1 MKSVGRQLFKIFLF
15 LFLLSFFSFVIVK
28 LAPGD
33 PVMTMLRVDDI
44 AASKQ
49 DIEQLREEMG
59 LNKPLVVQYGMW
71 LNKAVQL
78 DFGNSVMTSKPVISE
93 IKKAI
98 PSTVI
103 LASSS
108 LLVMLLIAFPIGIGS
123 AFYRNSLINKI
134 GDAFN
139 LIGSSM
145 PAFWLGYILVD
156 IFAIRLKLFPSMGIG
171 GIEHIILPSITL
183 GIAMAP
189 PYVKLLK
196 TSLID
201 SMGQEF
207 VRAARARGITEGRIF
222 IFHVLRNSLIP
233 IITVFGLSMGSLMG
247 GTVIIEVLFSYSG
260 LGKLAIDAI
269 IKRDYNV
276 IQAFILFIGSF
287 VFIINLLVDISYR
300 VIDPSIAI
308 KGGEYEV

>member
-1 MKSVGRQLFKIFLF
+1 MKVLGKQVFKIFLF
-15 LFLLSFFSFVIVK
+15 LFLLSFFSFIIVK

-49 DIEQLREEMG
+49 DIQNLREEMG
-59 LNKPLVVQYGMW
+59 LNKPLIVQYGMW
-71 LNKAVQL
+71 LNSAIQL

-108 LLVMLLIAFPIGIGS
+108 LLVMILIAVPIGIGS
-123 AFYRNSLINKI
+123 AFYRNSLIEKI
-134 GDAFN
+134 GNAFN

-171 GIEHIILPSITL
+171 RIKHLILPSITL

-207 VRAARARGITEGRIF
+207 IRAARARGITEIRIL

-260 LGKLAIDAI
+260 LGKLAIEAI

-276 IQAFILFIGSF
+276 IQAFILFIGCF
-287 VFIINLLVDISYR
+287 VFIINLLIDISYR

-308 KGGEYEV
+308 KEGEYEI

>member
-1 MKSVGRQLFKIFLF
+1 MHLFGRQLVKIFLF
-15 LFLLSFFSFVIVK
+15 LFLLSFFSFMVVK

-33 PVMTMLRVDDI
+33 PIMNMLHIDDI
-44 AASKQ
+44 AASKE
-49 DIEQLREEMG
+49 DIQKLKEELG
-59 LNKPLVVQYGMW
+59 FNKPLIVQYSIW

-78 DFGNSVMTSKPVISE
+78 DFGNSVMTGKPVLSE

-103 LASSS
+103 LTLTS
-108 LLVMLLIAFPIGIGS
+108 LLVMLLIAIPLGISS
-123 AFYRNSLINKI
+123 ALYKNSFMDKI
-134 GDAFN
+134 SNVFN
-139 LIGSSM
+139 IVGASV

-156 IFAIRLKLFPSMGIG
+156 IFSIRLKLLPSMGTG
-171 GIEHIILPSITL
+171 GIKHIILPAVTL

-196 TSLID
+196 NSLVD

-207 VRAARARGITEGRIF
+207 IRAARARGITEGRIF

-233 IITVFGLSMGSLMG
+233 IVTVFGLSIGSLMG
-247 GTVIIEVLFSYSG
+247 GTVIIEVVFSYSG

-269 IKRDYNV
+269 VKRDYNV
-276 IQAFILFIGSF
+276 IQAFILFIGSV
-287 VFIINLLVDISYR
+287 VFIVNLLIDMSYKI
-300 VIDPSIAI
+300 IDPSIAI
-308 KGGEYEV
+308 KGGEYEG